1 MTENKT
7 SFGEQPQWARLRKAG
22 KRIREVS
29 KEHIDY
35 ETGRVR
41 VGDSP
46 WPIHSRSIESYVQNF
61 SGAFKEDIA
70 SQLTRIFDG
79 IHSQGHEPLVADI
92 AGAASADSYEVA
104 SIAMPRRKEGVELGK
119 YQHVVAGDA
128 LNFKDQNSF
137 TNLIRDSKA
146 RLAAAFFCPHGAMV
160 KYFNNPVAY
169 RKMSRM
175 LGKIYDLLVPGGM
188 FLIDLSYN
196 SISDPNLDS
205 YVQDFFSSLDATV
218 RIGKESGHGIFKIEK
233 TQKIANP

>member
-1 MTENKT
+1 MVGDKT
-7 SFGEQPQWARLRKAG
+7 SFGEQPQWERLRKAG

-29 KEHIDY
+29 KEHIVY

-70 SQLTRIFDG
+70 SHLRKICDG
-79 IHSQGHEPLVADI
+79 IRNQGDEPLVADI

-104 SIAMPRRKEGVELGK
+104 SIAMTRTKEGIERGK
-119 YQHVVAGDA
+119 YQHVVTGDA

-137 TNLIRDSKA
+137 ANLIRDSKA

-169 RKMSRM
+169 HKMSRM
-175 LGKIYDLLVPGGM
+175 LGKIYDLLVPGGI
-188 FLIDLSYN
+188 FLVDISYN

-205 YVQDFFSSLDATV
+205 YVQDFFSSLGAEI
-218 RIGKESGHGIFKIEK
+218 RIGKDPERGIFKIEK
-233 TQKIANP
+233 PGGFK